1 VGLDSDRRLKPGVHV
16 EISDALGGDEGENLL
31 QNEGDATTV
40 KKTRRT
46 LMLVLILTISIFACD
61 LSTQGGPPSNAVV
74 LDVIM
79 NTALKPWLEDKKP
92 IYIPV
97 ISMDAGEAVTSIVD
111 GDQSPAIW
119 IPDDPVWVDVLANEG
134 VPDFQ
139 GDCMSIAESPLVI
152 AMWRPVAE
160 ALGWPGRELG
170 WLDIGS
176 LAADPSAWDYYSGG
190 QFGAS
195 LRLGHTHPGLSS
207 TGAETLLA
215 VVQAAQSE
223 VETVSVQDIQQP
235 IVQASVGAFEGAV
248 SWFSKD
254 TDTLGETMAARGIQF
269 LGAAVVYESTV
280 IYYGSGDPDIVPIY
294 PFEGTY
300 VSSHPACV
308 NGAVDAQKTE
318 AALLFRDYL
327 VGEEGQEKA
336 LETGLRPVSSQ
347 VPIGEP
353 LVESR
358 GVHLTEPAVVFSSP
372 SAEAIYAIQELWQS
386 ARKDVNLVMLL
397 DVSGSMEGDK
407 IASMRDAAVQFVNQ
421 MGDEDYITLIAFADT
436 PEILLY
442 HEMVGTARDRLVSII
457 RGLDAWGD
465 TTLYD
470 AIADGSLVISNTTS
484 SQRTNALVVLT
495 DGMDTA
501 STRYVFNQEL
511 IELAAANSTTIFTIA
526 YGSDADETLLLNLA
540 TQANGNFYLGD
551 EASIVEIYDEMSAAF
566 GGAVGVGR

>member
-1 VGLDSDRRLKPGVHV
+1 MR
-16 EISDALGGDEGENLL
+16 GDEDEILL
-31 QNEGDATTV
+31 QKEGDAATV
-40 KKTRRT
+40 KTTTRF
-46 LMLVLILTISIFACD
+46 LMLLLILSVPMFACD
-61 LSTQGGPPSNAVV
+61 LSTQNGPPSNAVV
-74 LDVIM
+74 LDVIA
-79 NTALKPWLEDKKP
+79 NSALKPWLEDAVEAFNDQKVKTEEKKR
-92 IYIPV
+92 IYV
-97 ISMDAGEAVTSIVD
+97 QLSFMDAGEAVTSIVD
-111 GDQSPAIW
+111 GAGSPALW
-119 IPDDPVWVDVLANEG
+119 IPDEPVWVDVLASEG
-134 VPDFQ
+134 IVDFQ
-139 GDCMSIAESPLVI
+139 DDCVSIAESPLVI

-190 QFGAS
+190 QYGPS

-215 VVQAAQSE
+215 VVQAAQSKE
-223 VETVSVQDIQQP
+223 ETVSVEDIQQP

-254 TDTLGETMAARGIQF
+254 TDTLGETMSARGIQY

-280 IYYGSGDPDIVPIY
+280 VYYGGSDPDIVPIY

-300 VSSHPACV
+300 LSTHPACV
-308 NGAVDAQKTE
+308 NGAMDAQNTE
-318 AALLFRDYL
+318 AAILFRQYL
-327 VGEEGQEKA
+327 MGEEGQEMA

-353 LVESR
+353 LDETR
-358 GVHLTEPAVVFSSP
+358 GVDVSKPTIVFGAP
-372 SAEAIYAIQELWQS
+372 SAEVIYAIQELWQS

-407 IASMRDAAVQFVNQ
+407 IASVRDAAVQFINQ
-421 MGDEDYITLIAFADT
+421 MGDEDIITLIAFADT
-436 PEILLY
+436 PQILIY
-442 HEMVGTARDRLVSII
+442 HEKAGAARDRLVSTI

-470 AIADGSLVISNTTS
+470 AIAEGSMVIANTTS

-511 IELAAANSTTIFTIA
+511 VELATANSTTIFTIA
-526 YGSDADETLLLNLA
+526 YGSDADEALLQSLA
-540 TQANGNFYLGD
+540 IQANGNFYLGD

-566 GGAVGVGR
+566 GGTVGVGR

>member
-1 VGLDSDRRLKPGVHV
+1 VK
-16 EISDALGGDEGENLL
+16 
-31 QNEGDATTV
+31 TTI
-40 KKTRRT
+40 RF
-46 LMLVLILTISIFACD
+46 LMLLLILTIPMFACD
-61 LSTQGGPPSNAVV
+61 LSIQNGPPSNAVV
-74 LDVIM
+74 LDVIA
-79 NTALKPWLEDKKP
+79 NSALKPWLEDAVEAFNDQKVKTEEKKP
-92 IYIPV
+92 IYIQLN
-97 ISMDAGEAVTSIVD
+97 SMDAGEAVTSIVD
-111 GDQSPAIW
+111 GEGSPALW
-119 IPDDPVWVDVLANEG
+119 IPDEPVWVDVLASEG
-134 VPDFQ
+134 VSDFQ
-139 GDCMSIAESPLVI
+139 DDCVSIAESPLVI

-190 QFGAS
+190 QYGPS

-215 VVQAAQSE
+215 VVQAAQSKE
-223 VETVSVQDIQQP
+223 ETVSVEDIQQP

-254 TDTLGETMAARGIQF
+254 TDTLGETMSARGIQY

-280 IYYGSGDPDIVPIY
+280 VYYGRGDPDIVPIY

-300 VSSHPACV
+300 LSTHPACI
-308 NGAVDAQKTE
+308 NGAMDAQNTE
-318 AALLFRDYL
+318 AAKLFRQYL
-327 VGEEGQEKA
+327 IGEEGQEMA

-353 LVESR
+353 LDKAR
-358 GVHLTEPAVVFSSP
+358 GVDVSKPVVVFGAP
-372 SAEAIYAIQELWQS
+372 SAEVIYAIQELWQS

-407 IASMRDAAVQFVNQ
+407 IANVRDAAVQFVNQ
-421 MGDEDYITLIAFADT
+421 MGEEDVITLIAFADT
-436 PEILLY
+436 PQVLIY
-442 HEMVGTARDRLVSII
+442 HEMVSTARDRLVSTI

-470 AIADGSLVISNTTS
+470 AIAEGSMVIANTTS

-511 IELAAANSTTIFTIA
+511 VELATANGTTIFTIA
-526 YGSDADETLLLNLA
+526 YGSDADEALLQSLA

-566 GGAVGVGR
+566 GGTVGVGR